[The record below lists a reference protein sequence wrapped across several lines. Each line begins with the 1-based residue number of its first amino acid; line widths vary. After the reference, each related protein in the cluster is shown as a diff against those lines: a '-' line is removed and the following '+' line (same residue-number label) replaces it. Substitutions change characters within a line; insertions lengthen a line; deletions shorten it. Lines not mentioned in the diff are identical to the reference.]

1 MIIYDLEFFNSCD
14 QEYEDGKIA
23 IRGGASSSSASSSL
37 AIDGKTFSIT
47 SIEGE
52 GDDVYSIS
60 VVGNKVTKKYRK
72 GSIKY
77 RLSGYSSGSYE
88 LTKEMLLD
96 YL

>member
-14 QEYEDGKIA
+14 REYEKNEVA
-23 IRGGASSSSASSSL
+23 IRGGASSSSASDSISV
-37 AIDGKTFSIT
+37 DGKTYSLT

-60 VVGNKVTKKYRK
+60 IAGDKVIKKHGK
-72 GSIKY
+72 GYIKF
-77 RLSGYSSGSYE
+77 RLGSHSSGSYE
-88 LTKEMLLD
+88 LTKEMMLS